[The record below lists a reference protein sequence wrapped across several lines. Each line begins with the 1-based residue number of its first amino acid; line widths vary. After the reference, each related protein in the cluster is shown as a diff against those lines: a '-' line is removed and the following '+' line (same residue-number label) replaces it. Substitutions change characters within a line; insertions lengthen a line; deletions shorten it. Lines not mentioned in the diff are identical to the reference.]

1 MRVCELMAGDG
12 EGGLETHFAELC
24 NALARG
30 GDEVVAVAHER
41 YRDRLSAGVGFTPLD
56 LTRGRRN
63 PLLRRR
69 LRRVLGA
76 CGADLIHAH
85 GGKAA
90 AILAAVGSPCATVG
104 TVHALKRDL
113 SAYRGFDAVIG
124 VSAGVLAGFDHRRA
138 RVIPNGVHDPP
149 RPLAKAALRRRF
161 AVAAGQTVT
170 VAVGRLVPVKGF
182 AALIE
187 MWDGGNGDLGHLLV
201 LGDGPE
207 RRRLARLA
215 QGKPVTLA
223 GFQADAWAVMAAA
236 DLVVCASE
244 REGFSYA
251 LAEALRVR
259 APVVS
264 TPVPGAVGLL
274 PPEHLGRGAA
284 LKRAIAR
291 ALADP
296 AAAQGRLAQAF
307 AWAAETLT
315 AERMVRDTR
324 QVYVEVLGGES
335 IAAPDRGPRAC

>member
-12 EGGLETHFAELC
+12 EGGLEAHFAELC

-41 YRDRLSAGVGFTPLD
+41 YRDRFHADVLFTPLD
-56 LTRGRRN
+56 LTQGRRN

-69 LRRVLGA
+69 LRRTLGA
-76 CGADLIHAH
+76 SGADLIHAH

-90 AILAAVGSPCATVG
+90 AILAAVGAPCATVG

-124 VSAGVLAGFDHRRA
+124 VSAGVLAGFDHRRE

-149 RPLAKAALRRRF
+149 PPLAGAALRRRF
-161 AVAAGQTVT
+161 AIPAGQTVT

-187 MWDGGNGDLGHLLV
+187 MWDEALGRLLV

-215 QGKPVTLA
+215 EGKPVTLA
-223 GFQADAWAVMAAA
+223 GFQADAWAIMAAA

-251 LAEALRVR
+251 LAEALRAR

-264 TPVPGAVGLL
+264 TPVPGAVDLL

-284 LKRAIAR
+284 LKRAVAR

-296 AAAQGRLAQAF
+296 AAARSRLAPAF

-324 QVYVEVLGGES
+324 QVYVEVLTGES
-335 IAAPDRGPRAC
+335 TAAPERGPRAC